1 MPHVR
6 LVLDTNILIG
16 ALITKG
22 TPPDELY
29 RAWLR
34 GDIELVTSAA
44 QIAELAE
51 VLARPRIRRLV
62 DADEANAILENL
74 AVRALV
80 LNDLPAVD
88 FSPDPSDNPILAA
101 AIAGNADFV
110 VSGDKKHVLS
120 LGEVDGIPVVTAR
133 DALKGLSLS
142 VGLKRP

>member
-1 MPHVR
+1 MR

-88 FSPDPSDNPILAA
+88 LSPDPSDNPILAA

-133 DALKGLSLS
+133 DVLRGLSLF
-142 VGLKRP
+142 VGLNRP